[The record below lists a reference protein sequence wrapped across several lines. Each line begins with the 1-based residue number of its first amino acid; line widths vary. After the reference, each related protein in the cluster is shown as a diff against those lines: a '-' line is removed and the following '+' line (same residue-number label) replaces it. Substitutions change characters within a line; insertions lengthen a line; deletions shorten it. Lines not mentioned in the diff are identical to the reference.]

1 MSTLINTTNFKS
13 LQQQE
18 VVTDN
23 LRVQKHKQE
32 KELALFPNEKVSE
45 ITNFENQEEKNQKNK
60 NKWIAVGAGVVV
72 TVGLLTLAYFKRDSI
87 KNFLKQT
94 KV

>member
-32 KELALFPNEKVSE
+32 KELALFSNEKVSE
-45 ITNFENQEEKNQKNK
+45 KQALQKA
-60 NKWIAVGAGVVV
+60 I
-72 TVGLLTLAYFKRDSI
+72 LMI
-87 KNFLKQT
+87 
-94 KV
+94 